1 MNRALLLLLLSFGWG
16 CSCDADRRS
25 QKTNAK
31 ARVGSKV
38 GPTEIQAIASEPLDL
53 AKLPGDRD
61 LFSRLVSMPFE
72 EARLRLAQALVWR
85 GEARLSFTV
94 AGGRSLSLSEEA
106 EIQDDPKKDALE
118 ILVKNDGGFAQ
129 RIIHSN
135 GIMYRRYSQGQ
146 FIAQRDL
153 DGQRWQYANEAYGIA
168 SMGLNLVGHLLSLGS
183 PKNQTIMN
191 RQARCFPFEESKNPM
206 PFTTSN
212 RPGQRH
218 ATDLKSWRQGLKIET
233 VTGSLCLDVSNGT
246 VLTSRLSFRAVRDVD
261 GGKAAFLQLE
271 MSSGFATIGAPAP
284 VIQAPES
291 YLESLKRARR
301 ARPAT
306 GFLDGGPI
314 KATPS
319 PDAG

>member
-1 MNRALLLLLLSFGWG
+1 M
-16 CSCDADRRS
+16 
-25 QKTNAK
+25 
-31 ARVGSKV
+31 
-38 GPTEIQAIASEPLDL
+38 
-53 AKLPGDRD
+53 
-61 LFSRLVSMPFE
+61 
-72 EARLRLAQALVWR
+72 
-85 GEARLSFTV
+85 

-135 GIMYRRYSQGQ
+135 GMMYRRYSQGQ

-191 RQARCFPFEESKNPM
+191 RQARCFLLRKAKIRCPS
-206 PFTTSN
+206 
-212 RPGQRH
+212 RH
-218 ATDLKSWRQGLKIET
+218 QIDPVSVTHLKSWRQGLKIET

-291 YLESLKRARR
+291 YLESLKKGSSSA
-301 ARPAT
+301 ASN
-306 GFLDGGPI
+306 GFSRWWSHQSDPV
-314 KATPS
+314 S
-319 PDAG
+319 